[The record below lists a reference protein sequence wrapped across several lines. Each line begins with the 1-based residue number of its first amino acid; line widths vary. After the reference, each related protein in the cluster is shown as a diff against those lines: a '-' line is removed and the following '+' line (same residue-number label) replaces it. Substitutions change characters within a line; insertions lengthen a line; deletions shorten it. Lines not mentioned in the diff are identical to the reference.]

1 MSYKTIQLSKA
12 ADIIVGFPFA
22 SEKFNINAQGTRLV
36 RGKNI
41 TTGNLRWGDDTRW
54 WDDSSIDLSK
64 YMLKADDIVIGMD
77 GSLVGKNYAKISEN
91 DLPLLLVQRVA
102 CIRAKE
108 GYDQRFLWGCIASGN
123 FERYIDSIKTG
134 TSIPHISGGQIGN
147 YLIPDFDLQSQKK
160 IATILSALDEKIA
173 TNREINDNLYAQAK
187 AIFDNHF
194 INIDAIPAGWRKGNL
209 LGIANY
215 LNGLAMQKFRPQG
228 HEIGL
233 PVLKIKELRQ
243 GLCDD
248 SSELC
253 SLSIKPEYIIHNGDV
268 IFSWSGSLLV
278 DIWCGGTC
286 GLNQHLFKVTSDVYD
301 KWFYYLWTAHH
312 LARFIA
318 IAADKA
324 TTMGHIKREELAKA
338 DVLIPCEEDYTSLS
352 SIMQPVFELIISNR
366 IESRKLAALRDEL
379 LPKLMSGE
387 IDVSAV
393 QL

>member
-1 MSYKTIQLSKA
+1 M
-12 ADIIVGFPFA
+12 
-22 SEKFNINAQGTRLV
+22 V

-54 WDDSSIDLSK
+54 WDDFSIDLSK

-108 GYDQRFLWGCIASGN
+108 GYDQRFLWGCIASGT

-147 YLIPDFDLQSQKK
+147 YPIPDFDLQTQKK
-160 IATILSALDEKIA
+160 IAAILSALDEKIA
-173 TNREINDNLYAQAK
+173 INRAINDNLYAQAK
-187 AIFDNHF
+187 AIFADRFLSLNSVP
-194 INIDAIPAGWRKGNL
+194 DGWRKGNL
-209 LGIANY
+209 LDIAYY
-215 LNGLAMQKFRPQG
+215 LNGLAMQNFRPRDD
-228 HEIGL
+228 EVGL

-243 GLCDD
+243 GRCDTN
-248 SSELC
+248 SEIC
-253 SLSIKPEYIIHNGDV
+253 VSNIKSEYIVHDGDV
-268 IFSWSGSLLV
+268 IFSWSGSLIV

-286 GLNQHLFKVTSDVYD
+286 GLNQHLFKVTSKLYD
-301 KWFYYLWTAHH
+301 NWFYYLWTEHH
-312 LARFIA
+312 LDRFIA

-324 TTMGHIKREELAKA
+324 TTMGHIKREELSKVE
-338 DVLIPCEEDYTSLS
+338 VLIPCEADYIKIN
-352 SIMQPVFELIISNR
+352 SIMKPIFDMIISNR
-366 IESRKLAALRDEL
+366 IEAHKLEDLRDEL
-379 LPKLMSGE
+379 LPKLMLGE
-387 IDVSAV
+387 IDISSV